1 MLVTE
6 TFLHGWTGK
15 IAAPLRLVENTVKS
29 EWVDEYHHLNMAH
42 YLTIC
47 DQANWAFWNWINAPD
62 QAIEARKGHEYII
75 VENHVTYTGEL
86 AEGAAFTIETQLT
99 DLDAKRFILF
109 NKVLDA
115 DGNLAATNEVKCLG
129 FNLETRR
136 PESWRPF
143 VGERLELVHG
153 AHLSLGRPEQSGQGI
168 ALKKR

>member
-6 TFLHGWTGK
+6 TFLHEWTGE
-15 IAAPLRLVENTVKS
+15 ITAPLNLVENVVKPD
-29 EWVDEYHHLNMAH
+29 WVDEYRHLNMAH

-47 DQANWAFWNWINAPD
+47 DQANWAFWNWINAPE
-62 QAIEARKGHEYII
+62 QTIEAREGHEYII

-86 AEGAAFTIETQLT
+86 AEGAVFRIETQLT
-99 DLDAKRFILF
+99 DLDSKRFILF
-109 NKVLDA
+109 HRVLDA

-136 PESWRPF
+136 PEGWRPF
-143 VGERLELVHG
+143 VGERLEMIHG
-153 AHLSLGRPEQSGQGI
+153 AHLGLGRPAQSGQGI

>member
-6 TFLHGWTGK
+6 TFLHDWTGE
-15 IAAPLRLVENTVKS
+15 IAAPVCLVENVVKP

-47 DQANWAFWNWINAPD
+47 DQANWAFWNWINAPV
-62 QAIEARKGHEYII
+62 QTIEARSGHEYII

-86 AEGAAFTIETQLT
+86 AEGAGFSIETQLT

-109 NKVLDA
+109 HRVLDA
-115 DGNLAATNEVKCLG
+115 EGNQAATNEVKCLG

-136 PESWRPF
+136 PEAWRPLAA
-143 VGERLELVHG
+143 ERLELILGTH
-153 AHLSLGRPEQSGQGI
+153 AALGRPAQSGQGI
-168 ALKKR
+168 ALGKR